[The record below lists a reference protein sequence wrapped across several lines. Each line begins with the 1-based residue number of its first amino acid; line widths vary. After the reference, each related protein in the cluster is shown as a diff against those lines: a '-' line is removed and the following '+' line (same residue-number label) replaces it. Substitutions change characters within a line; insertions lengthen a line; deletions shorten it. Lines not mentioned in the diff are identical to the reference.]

1 MSGPNA
7 DHIPLR
13 PGRVLLDQFLRPRG
27 LSQSKF
33 ARRIGIS
40 YPRLNQVIH
49 GKRGLTADTA
59 VRLARVLGTSPEYWL
74 ELEQRWR
81 VWAVLHSPQA
91 EKIEHLEPL
100 DDIAA

>member
-1 MSGPNA
+1 MASPSA
-7 DHIPLR
+7 DRIPMR

-33 ARRIGIS
+33 ARRVGIS

-49 GKRGLTADTA
+49 GKRGLTANTA
-59 VRLARVLGTSPEYWL
+59 IRLARVLGTSPEYWL

-91 EKIEHLEPL
+91 AEIERLEPL